1 MRKSVRI
8 AFAGLAAF
16 AIATT
21 AAAQPALVAPISYS
35 PEFQTA
41 LSRELG
47 AREGAYLSN
56 DLTHAVS
63 AALQRRGIAEG
74 ANGVAIEVAIV
85 RADPNRPTMQQ
96 LFHRIGLDAGS
107 VSVGGGEFHALIKAA
122 DGRTLGEVTH
132 RQYDYSLADLVGP
145 PTTWTTAERAIDQ
158 FAEKVADAYEAQTHA
173 Q

>member
-1 MRKSVRI
+1 MRLAL

-56 DLTHAVS
+56 DLTRGVS
-63 AALQRRGIAEG
+63 DALARRGIATG
-74 ANGVAIEVAIV
+74 ANGLAVEISIV
-85 RADPNRPTMQQ
+85 SADPNRPTMQQ
-96 LFHRIGLDAGS
+96 LFHRIGLDASS
-107 VSVGGGEFHALIKAA
+107 VSVGGAEFHALIKAA
-122 DGRTLGEVTH
+122 DGRTLSEVTH
-132 RQYDYSLADLVGP
+132 REYDYSLADLVGP
-145 PTTWTTAERAIDQ
+145 PATWTTAERAIDQ
-158 FAEKVADAYEAQTHA
+158 LAEKVADAYEAQTHA